1 MSEAAGRRAL
11 VVGLGNPLM
20 GDDGLGLAA
29 LARLAQDWDLPPT
42 VEPVDGGTWGLEL
55 LPRFEE
61 ATHVLLLDAVDAG
74 RDPGTPVELERE
86 DLPRL
91 LGHKLSPHQI
101 ELREVLALAELRG
114 TLPASLACLGLQ
126 PASVELRAGLSP
138 ALTAGLGQLAASA
151 AARLRAWGFP
161 VLSRLARAHA

>member
-1 MSEAAGRRAL
+1 MSEGAGGRAL

-29 LARLAQDWDLPPT
+29 LSRLDEDWDVPPT
-42 VEPVDGGTWGLEL
+42 VELVDGGTWGLEL
-55 LPRFEE
+55 LHRFEG
-61 ATHVLLLDAVDAG
+61 ATQVLLLDAVDAG
-74 RDPGTPVELERE
+74 REPGAPVELERE

-138 ALTAGLGQLAASA
+138 PLAARLGPLAAAA
-151 AARLRAWGFP
+151 AARLRAWGHP
-161 VLSRLARAHA
+161 VRARPARAHA